1 MRFPEIVLFSK
12 GFKGLPNGWKPISPI
27 TFVVGENSSG
37 KTSLLDLVSL
47 LDSSNFNLFSQ
58 FLGSVGGLDQANDVV
73 TRFGE
78 ENEVSVGYLAR
89 TPELTHGEQQYVG
102 LMVTA
107 NRRGE
112 SLPATRTSV
121 VDGRVLVRIKRSEN
135 GFESSTSLIS
145 QKKEDIGTISNWFEE
160 RHFSATGKFEGIE
173 NIGSMDEGND
183 LGWLNAKLYALS
195 RALNSRPKSREFR
208 SPQFM
213 HTNSNI
219 FSSRRY
225 GPIRKEAQRIF
236 YERKKTEFDPSGSHY
251 PYFLKSLSEH
261 RPDALGAVKEFGRK
275 SGLFENIRVAKL
287 SGDGAEA
294 FSILYE
300 KFGREFHADE
310 LGYGLSQII
319 PIVTDLLTA
328 KPPFT
333 FLIQQPEVHLH
344 PKAQAAFG
352 DLLHEV
358 VSSGCALIIETHS
371 DFVIDRFRLAQAK
384 SDRKIGAEV
393 LFFEKSSSDD
403 RPTFTRVDIGD
414 SGEIEGAPDS
424 YREFFVNEAIAVF
437 ENL

>member
-1 MRFPEIVLFSK
+1 MRFPDIALFSK

-58 FLGSVGGLDQANDVV
+58 FLGSVLGLDQANDVV

-78 ENEVSVGYLAR
+78 ENEVTVGYIAL
-89 TPELTHGEQQYVG
+89 TQELSQGEHQYVG
-102 LMVTA
+102 LIVTA
-107 NRRGE
+107 HRRGE
-112 SLPATRTSV
+112 NLPAVRTSV
-121 VDGRVLVRIKRSEN
+121 VDGRVLVRIKRSEG
-135 GFESSTSLIS
+135 GFESSTSFLSEKNEGIS
-145 QKKEDIGTISNWFEE
+145 SISKWFES
-160 RHFSATGKFEGIE
+160 RHFSETGKFEAIE
-173 NIGSMDEGND
+173 NVGSMDAEND

-195 RALNSRPKSREFR
+195 RALNSKSKPRDFR
-208 SPQFM
+208 TPQFM
-213 HTNSNI
+213 HTNHNI

-236 YERKKTEFDPSGSHY
+236 YEKKKTEFDPSGSHY

-261 RPDALGAVKEFGRK
+261 RSDALGAVKEFGRK

-328 KPPFT
+328 TPPYT

-358 VSSGCALIIETHS
+358 ASPGCALIIETHS
-371 DFVIDRFRLAQAK
+371 DFVIDRFRIAQAK
-384 SDRKIGAEV
+384 SDRKIGSEI
-393 LFFEKSSSDD
+393 LFFEKSNLED
-403 RPTFTRVDIGD
+403 RPTFTRVSIGS
-414 SGEIEGAPDS
+414 SGQIEGAPDS